1 MGSGAV
7 LGGASS
13 TVAVS
18 SVCLQI
24 IETWM
29 ALVLFFIVLAFSCLS
44 LVRTRMLLLPI
55 LNAELAAQAWY
66 FSASSRE
73 CDLAVVVLKAHQPE
87 KRQSKRQLL

>member
-44 LVRTRMLLLPI
+44 LVRTRMLLPI

-66 FSASSRE
+66 FSASSTDR
-73 CDLAVVVLKAHQPE
+73 DLAVVVLKAHQPE